1 MTSFLNSEMILS
13 VIQLTEIQYKA
24 YQKFMEL
31 SGGDRT
37 EAARQTG
44 IFISAIMHR
53 LEGGGSNSK
62 EQGPT

>member
-13 VIQLTEIQYKA
+13 VIQMTEVQYKA

-37 EAARQTG
+37 EAVRQTG
-44 IFISAIMHR
+44 IFMAAMLHKP
-53 LEGGGSNSK
+53 EGGGCNTK